1 MGTLKDWASRPLEN
15 CDVSIAFPLPG
26 ACPTSTY
33 DTILSCLKIDENL
46 RPTATQLH
54 VTLAGVESPPADMHA
69 GIVDTSG
76 ASVGT
81 SASAWSGPCEAEGS
95 DASAEAS
102 FADVFPDPVES
113 SEATS

>member
-46 RPTATQLH
+46 RPTAAQLH
-54 VTLAGVESPPADMHA
+54 VALAKVESPPADTHA
-69 GIVDTSG
+69 GIADTSG
-76 ASVGT
+76 ASVIT
-81 SASAWSGPCEAEGS
+81 SASACSGTCEAEGC
-95 DASAEAS
+95 EAS
-102 FADVFPDPVES
+102 TE
-113 SEATS
+113 